1 MTASPAFLRAIMTTS
16 KEPQKV
22 LEGVFAIH
30 KPPAISS
37 AEVIRRL
44 QAHFNPSSLFRP
56 WFVTERAKLRAANAK
71 PRQFNNLQV
80 KIGHGGTLDP
90 LATGVLVIGIG
101 RGTKLLSRFLEC
113 TKSYE
118 CVVLF
123 GAATDTYDVTGKVVS
138 KGDYGHITR
147 EKVEEALKGFR
158 GKIMQKPSVFS
169 ALKVN
174 GKKMYELARA
184 GGELPEIKPREVEVL
199 NLEMVE
205 WMEGGSH
212 EYEWPVEEVDEVAQV
227 GAQKLMGVNAK
238 DLKQGYKR
246 LRDGEDEDVSEA
258 QPDSKKSRTQ
268 QLDPEP
274 VMSGALPVESTSN
287 PSEAP
292 PETSKSPVSSIENKP
307 TPEDAPIK
315 PTDSASQD
323 PSPRPKPNP
332 PAARLTMTVTSGFYV
347 RSLCH
352 DLGLAV
358 SSYGTMSTLVRS
370 RQGDYTL
377 GQNVFESDELVKGE
391 EVWAPQ
397 IRGMLEESMEK
408 EGWEAT
414 EVVVGENDAGGRTPG
429 NGDHQGDGG
438 AQKHFD
444 GRGTKNRRGKGEQRG
459 NHGDGRLKGNERPRA
474 RNSSSP

>member
-1 MTASPAFLRAIMTTS
+1 MTTS

-44 QAHFNPSSLFRP
+44 QAHFNPSALFRP
-56 WFVTERAKLRAANAK
+56 WFVAERAKMRAANAK
-71 PRQFNNLQV
+71 PRQFNHLQV

-184 GGELPEIKPREVEVL
+184 GAELPEIKPREVEVL

-205 WMEGGSH
+205 WMEGGIH
-212 EYEWPVEEVDEVAQV
+212 EYEWPAEEVDDVAQA
-227 GAQKLMGVNAK
+227 GAQKLMGANAE
-238 DLKQGYKR
+238 DLKLGFKR
-246 LRDGEDEDVSEA
+246 LRDDDDGDEDVQEV
-258 QPDSKKSRTQ
+258 QPDSKKSKIEQ
-268 QLDPEP
+268 MDPEP
-274 VMSGALPVESTSN
+274 VMSGALPVESTSR

-292 PETSKSPVSSIENKP
+292 LETAANPISSTESKPILEPAPAEP
-307 TPEDAPIK
+307 TE
-315 PTDSASQD
+315 SGSQD
-323 PSPRPKPNP
+323 HSPKPKPNP

-352 DLGLAV
+352 DLGLAL

-377 GQNVFESDELVKGE
+377 GQNVFESGELVKGE

-397 IRGMLEESMEK
+397 IRGMLEESMGK

-414 EVVVGENDAGGRTPG
+414 EVVVGENDAGGWTPSS
-429 NGDHQGDGG
+429 GDHPEGRGI
-438 AQKHFD
+438 QKHFN
-444 GRGTKNRRGKGEQRG
+444 GRGKNNWRGKGERRG
-459 NHGDGRLKGNERPRA
+459 NYGRGRGEGNKR
-474 RNSSSP
+474 RNSSSPE